1 MCPAVCAQWNDGF
14 AGNNVISGNLV
25 FNMVRET
32 GDHVRNF
39 PIKLSNMSPDTTI
52 N

>member
-1 MCPAVCAQWNDGF
+1 MCPAVHAQWNDGF

-32 GDHVRNF
+32 GDHVSDS
-39 PIKLSNMSPDTTI
+39 PIQLSNMSPGKTI